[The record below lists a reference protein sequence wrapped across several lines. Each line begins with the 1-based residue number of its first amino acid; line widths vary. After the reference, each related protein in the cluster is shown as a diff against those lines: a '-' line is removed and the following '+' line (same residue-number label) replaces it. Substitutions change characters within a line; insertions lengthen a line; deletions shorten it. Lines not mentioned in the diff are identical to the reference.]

1 MTLPVSPNA
10 LSFGAISTELGLSAT
25 ATRTLNDADGRT
37 LAGAGASGTTI
48 SISMFWGKAN
58 VFVFNQTISA
68 STTNYNLKAAAI
80 TAGWN
85 QTTKLVATITINA
98 GVYVYSTSTGSYAFD
113 TGSTFP
119 AGTTL
124 ALVNNGVILGKG
136 GQGGAGGNYVT
147 GAGGA
152 AVGAGGVGAGP
163 AFIARQTISVTN
175 NGTIAGGG
183 GGGGGGGSYL

>member
-10 LSFGAISTELGLSAT
+10 ISFSAISTELGLSAT

-58 VFVFNQTISA
+58 AFVFNQTISA

-124 ALVNNGVILGKG
+124 ALVNNGVIMGMG
-136 GQGGAGGNYVT
+136 GQGGTG
-147 GAGGA
+147 GAGGFN
-152 AVGAGGVGAGP
+152 GGVAGFSAGP
-163 AFIARQTISVTN
+163 SFIARQAISVTN

-183 GGGGGGGSYL
+183 GGGGGGSGG

>member
-10 LSFGAISTELGLSAT
+10 ISFGAISTELGLSAT
-25 ATRTLNDADGRT
+25 ATRTLNDDDGRT

-48 SISMFWGKAN
+48 SISMFHGKAN
-58 VFVFNQTISA
+58 AFTFTQTISA
-68 STTNYNLKAAAI
+68 NTTDYNLKAAAV

-85 QTTKLVATITINA
+85 QTTKLVASITINA

-119 AGTTL
+119 VGTTL
-124 ALVNNGVILGKG
+124 ALLNNGVIIGKG
-136 GQGGAGGNYVT
+136 GTGGNGAAALVAAVGT
-147 GAGGA
+147 GAG
-152 AVGAGGVGAGP
+152 P
-163 AFIARQTISVTN
+163 SFIARQAISVTN

-183 GGGGGGGSYL
+183 GGGGGGGAG

>member
-37 LAGAGASGTTI
+37 LAGAGGSGTSI
-48 SISMFWGKAN
+48 SISMFYGKAN
-58 VFVFNQTISA
+58 AFTFNQTIA
-68 STTNYNLKAAAI
+68 TNTTNYNLKSAAI
-80 TAGWN
+80 AAGWN
-85 QTTKLVATITINA
+85 QTTKLVATITING
-98 GVYVYSTSTGSYAFD
+98 GVYVYSTGTGSYAFD

-124 ALVNNGVILGKG
+124 ALVNNGVILGAG
-136 GQGGAGGNYVT
+136 GGGGGGSASNVSGGGGA
-147 GAGGA
+147 
-152 AVGAGGVGAGP
+152 GAGP

-183 GGGGGGGSYL
+183 GGGGGGGSY